1 MDGFFD
7 DLIPQDSGQLPS
19 PSWQD
24 QGLSGDLIPQEA
36 GQPPAPSWQWQTPFD
51 DLIPP
56 GSRLTWS
63 SLWQGHT
70 PFDDLIPQAQASG
83 PDADLTTQE
92 SGETPAPSWQWQTPF
107 DDLIPPGSRLTWSSL
122 WQGHTP
128 FDDLIPQQQGDAA
141 GTAQDDA
148 STDDG
153 SLASFAG
160 PSEDDNNAPGEFSAV
175 PDFLYKPVSG
185 ASTPA
190 DDSGDASSL
199 LSQLKQ
205 LFSPAPAKPGNGI
218 SIDKE
223 TPADAVHYNSGG
235 DEFDAPPHADFQ
247 AVYMAGKKDGWASWG
262 SAQRAIAQY
271 GEFDFQRDK
280 SANKFYGCYTH
291 ASNYAVGVYMRGAGY
306 SIGEMLALGLGY
318 AAIKSKNFGTKYLE
332 QMYWW
337 IKGWIDANA
346 GMLATRVD

>member
-7 DLIPQDSGQLPS
+7 DLFPQDSGQLPS

-70 PFDDLIPQAQASG
+70 PFDDLIPQAQTSG
-83 PDADLTTQE
+83 PVGGLATQE
-92 SGETPAPSWQWQTPF
+92 AGQPPAPSWQWQTPF

-128 FDDLIPQQQGDAA
+128 FDDLIPQQQDDAA
-141 GTAQDDA
+141 GPDQDDA

-153 SLASFAG
+153 SLASSAG
-160 PSEDDNNAPGEFSAV
+160 TSGNAYDPNDSNNDPALLYQPVAEMVTSPASEKS
-175 PDFLYKPVSG
+175 
-185 ASTPA
+185 
-190 DDSGDASSL
+190 DDSITTYD
-199 LSQLKQ
+199 
-205 LFSPAPAKPGNGI
+205 N
-218 SIDKE
+218 E
-223 TPADAVHYNSGG
+223 PADAVHYRSNG
-235 DEFDAPPHADFQ
+235 EYFEAPPHADFM
-247 AVYMAGKKDGWASWG
+247 AVYLAGKKDGWANWG
-262 SAQRAIAQY
+262 AAQRTIAQY
-271 GEFDFQRDK
+271 GEFDYQRDK
-280 SANKFYGCYTH
+280 SAKKFYTNYTT
-291 ASNYAVGVYMRGAGY
+291 ASNYAVGVYMRGARY
-306 SIGEMLALGLGY
+306 SIEEMLTLGLLY
-318 AAIKSKNFGTKYLE
+318 AFKKSKNAGSPR

-337 IKGWIDANA
+337 IKGWIDANT
-346 GMLATRVD
+346 GMLATRVN